1 MVVKIT
7 KGNGSRISAVSKK
20 TVQKRKV
27 RSSKF
32 ELRKEV
38 LPEGKAWTYQTV
50 QAEKPDTERMKD
62 EQPAQ
67 RMEDITMK
75 KAILVTAL
83 NFFGVIAVWVFLELL
98 YTQFTDGVFV
108 KNLLNPVY
116 MIPASIA
123 AIITAVFAF
132 MDEKKKVQEIGTYC
146 R

>member
-1 MVVKIT
+1 
-7 KGNGSRISAVSKK
+7 
-20 TVQKRKV
+20 
-27 RSSKF
+27 
-32 ELRKEV
+32 
-38 LPEGKAWTYQTV
+38 
-50 QAEKPDTERMKD
+50 MKD

-98 YTQFTDGVFV
+98 YTQFTGGVFV

>member
-1 MVVKIT
+1 MKMKIT

-20 TVQKRKV
+20 QCKKEKFE
-27 RSSKF
+27 KF
-32 ELRKEV
+32 ELRKKV
-38 LPEGKAWTYQTV
+38 LPEGKNGTYQTV

-98 YTQFTDGVFV
+98 YTQFTGGVFV

-132 MDEKKKVQEIGTYC
+132 MDEKKKVQEVGTYC